1 MLCIYIASPSY
12 PVEDNFSSLQQ
23 CSEGGCR
30 GVCHSPSCLQL
41 CNSGNCS
48 LECNGLQCRQNC
60 RSGGCHLTCPVEAEV
75 CEQDCPPQNCT
86 ITRKPKLV
94 IIGKLTLKTSSGNHG
109 IKYDGVETVNMGAR
123 VSCCFICLVVN
134 IMISLIN

>member
-1 MLCIYIASPSY
+1 MITSASH
-12 PVEDNFSSLQQ
+12 PVEHDFFSLQQ

-30 GVCHSPSCLQL
+30 GVCNSPSCLQL

-60 RSGGCHLTCPVEAEV
+60 TAGGCNLSCPEEAEV
-75 CEQDCPPQNCT
+75 CEQDCPAQNCT
-86 ITRKPKLV
+86 ITKKQMLV

-109 IKYDGVETVNMGAR
+109 IKYDGVETANTSAR
-123 VSCCFICLVVN
+123 FSHSFICLVVN
-134 IMISLIN
+134 IMISLIY